1 MPRHRADVHFRAKEG
16 VSEPTIEV
24 QQAGGDVEILP
35 DNLYFELPRGTS
47 LKQAEKIAAY
57 LRETIK
63 GISKG
68 ISRID

>member
-1 MPRHRADVHFRAKEG
+1 MSRHRADVLFRAKEG
-16 VSEPTIEV
+16 VSEHIIEV

-47 LKQAEKIAAY
+47 LKEAEKIAAY
-57 LRETIK
+57 LRKTIT
-63 GISKG
+63 GIFKG

>member
-1 MPRHRADVHFRAKEG
+1 MLRHRADVLFRAKEG

-47 LKQAEKIAAY
+47 LKQAEKIAA
-57 LRETIK
+57 T
-63 GISKG
+63 
-68 ISRID
+68 